1 MYIFFFVNIRMLVT
15 FDRVYFTIYS
25 RDNRNN
31 LSILF
36 FPYIIPIFKKIFA
49 DQTNI
54 FNMKEKNEIN

>member
-1 MYIFFFVNIRMLVT
+1 MLVT